1 MKYKNEKEALTK
13 SIATV
18 TLYVALHPSKL
29 NHLFNL
35 MLPDLFMLV
44 CSPHICTINQVVVHH
59 TLVTLLHYFE
69 VMDSYLTDN
78 ANCPIYTFHKIVI

>member
-1 MKYKNEKEALTK
+1 MVPIRSLNHTLPYTIKIKTVQDQEQTK

-35 MLPDLFMLV
+35 MLPDMFMLV
-44 CSPHICTINQVVVHH
+44 CSPHICTIDQVVVHH
-59 TLVTLLHYFE
+59 TLVTNVQFCKFKIR
-69 VMDSYLTDN
+69 DN
-78 ANCPIYTFHKIVI
+78 

>member
-1 MKYKNEKEALTK
+1 MVPTRSSNHTLPYTIKIKTVQDQEQTK

-35 MLPDLFMLV
+35 MLPDMFMLV
-44 CSPHICTINQVVVHH
+44 CSPHICTIDQVVVHH
-59 TLVTLLHYFE
+59 TLVTNLQF
-69 VMDSYLTDN
+69 
-78 ANCPIYTFHKIVI
+78 